1 MNSKPKKHRSLS
13 DRLHLQLKLTLWK
26 GEDDDLIELLSSLPA
41 RGRAKL
47 VKRALRGQVKS
58 PALRTKDEKSLARA
72 VIKGLTF

>member
-1 MNSKPKKHRSLS
+1 MNSKKRNAST

-26 GEDDDLIELLSSLPA
+26 GEDDDLIALLSSLPA

-58 PALRTKDEKSLARA
+58 PAAQKKEEKIIIRG
-72 VIKGLTF
+72 VIRGLTF

>member
-1 MNSKPKKHRSLS
+1 MNSKKRNAST

-26 GEDDDLIELLSSLPA
+26 GEDDDLIALLSSLPA

-58 PALRTKDEKSLARA
+58 PALRTKEEKSLART